1 MERTP
6 HPTPTPT
13 DELLVSQAAR
23 GGVPAPF
30 ATLVER
36 YAAQVV
42 SVVERSTG
50 DHHLARDLCQEI
62 WMKVHAGLPH
72 FQVGRRFRPWLF
84 AIAMNH
90 VRDHRRKEGRRAPTA
105 DIDDLPSGPPILK
118 HDPLREHQERDA
130 IDVAMG
136 RVPELYRAA
145 IQLVDVLG
153 LDYEEAGEALRCSVG
168 TVKSR
173 VHRGRRA
180 FQEAYL
186 GRLPERTRTQKQL

>member
-1 MERTP
+1 MDPTP
-6 HPTPTPT
+6 HLSPTPS
-13 DELLVSQAAR
+13 DEVLASQAAR
-23 GGVPAPF
+23 GTSAPF

-36 YAAQVV
+36 FAGQVL
-42 SVVERSTG
+42 SVVERATG
-50 DHHLARDLCQEI
+50 DHHLSRDLTQEI
-62 WMKVHAGLPH
+62 WMKVHRALPR
-72 FQVGRRFRPWLF
+72 FEEGRRFRPWLF

-90 VRDHRRKEGRRAPTA
+90 VRDHRRKQGRRAQAA
-105 DIDDLPSGPPILK
+105 DIDELPGGPPVLK
-118 HDPLREHQERDA
+118 HDPLRDHQERDA
-130 IDVAMG
+130 IDVAMA

-153 LDYEEAGEALRCSVG
+153 LDYEEAGEALRCSAG

-186 GRLPERTRTQKQL
+186 GRLPERPRTQNQS